1 MKKIIYLLIFCLIC
15 SVGFGKKKS
24 KRLSKKNKESKPI
37 ILVKD
42 PYTLDDINKLAI
54 AFTSGKKNS
63 LQTLIA
69 VAIDKNQILSVRMA
83 ALNALSDSKD
93 PMLKTALKDLI
104 SKSEFVELDI
114 MSKTIKMLLSFD
126 DLGSTKELTEALL
139 NSENKI
145 MNFRKELVNA
155 IGENN
160 TEDKIIALLDL
171 YEISLSNHQRMNELL
186 TLTLGEMEDQRS
198 IPILMDIAKN
208 DNIELH
214 IRNRAI
220 EILSRKDAPELV
232 DFFIE
237 RLGSPGSNDQM
248 LDFIHNSMGLVERDR
263 MLMALLESYQTGKT
277 RYYAVL
283 HSMMNSLEDY
293 SNPEIKPVFI
303 EVAKTDGFPRLLR
316 IKAIQSLAS
325 FNDPLVLDELIPLL
339 ESSTNYN
346 FYYEIVSL
354 SKELNAGESYNQ
366 KIKQAGL
373 KAMQG
378 TN

>member
-69 VAIDKNQILSVRMA
+69 VAIDKNQVLSVRMA

-126 DLGSTKELTEALL
+126 DLGSTKALTEALL

-145 MNFRKELVNA
+145 MNFRTELVNA

>member
-69 VAIDKNQILSVRMA
+69 VAIDKNQVLSVRMA

-126 DLGSTKELTEALL
+126 DLSSTKELTEALL

>member
-69 VAIDKNQILSVRMA
+69 VAVDKNQILSVRMA

-93 PMLKTALKDLI
+93 PMLKTVLKDLI
-104 SKSEFVELDI
+104 SNSEFVELDI

-126 DLGSTKELTEALL
+126 DLGSTKALTEALL

-145 MNFRKELVNA
+145 MNFRTELVNA

-186 TLTLGEMEDQRS
+186 TLTLGEMDDQRS

-378 TN
+378 TK

>member
-126 DLGSTKELTEALL
+126 DLGSTKALTEALL

-145 MNFRKELVNA
+145 MNFRTELVNA

-378 TN
+378 TK

>member
-83 ALNALSDSKD
+83 ALNTLSDSKD

-104 SKSEFVELDI
+104 SNSEFVELDI

-126 DLGSTKELTEALL
+126 DLGSTKALTEALL

-145 MNFRKELVNA
+145 MNFRTELVNA

-378 TN
+378 TK